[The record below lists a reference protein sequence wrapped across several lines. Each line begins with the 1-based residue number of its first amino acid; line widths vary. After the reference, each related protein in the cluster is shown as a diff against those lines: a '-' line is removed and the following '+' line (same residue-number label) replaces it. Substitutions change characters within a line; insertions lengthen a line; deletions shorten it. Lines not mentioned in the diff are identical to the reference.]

1 MEFKFVEDSPE
12 LQAFAETLVWKTSIN
27 YEGSLYNYHTFDG
40 IYFRELSNQYFKVP
54 QKSNGEIYSEVK
66 YRARYSD
73 EYGRR
78 IIKFVEVK
86 PIEVCAIDWQEVR
99 DQEKID

>member
-1 MEFKFVEDSPE
+1 MELKFIEDSSE

-27 YEGSLYNYHTFDG
+27 YDGSLDDYHIFDG
-40 IYFRELSNQYFKVP
+40 IYYRASSNQYFKVP
-54 QKSNGEIYSEVK
+54 QRSNGGIYSKVE

-73 EYGRR
+73 EWGRR

-86 PIEVCAIDWQEVR
+86 PIQISAVDWQEVT
-99 DQEKID
+99 DQEN